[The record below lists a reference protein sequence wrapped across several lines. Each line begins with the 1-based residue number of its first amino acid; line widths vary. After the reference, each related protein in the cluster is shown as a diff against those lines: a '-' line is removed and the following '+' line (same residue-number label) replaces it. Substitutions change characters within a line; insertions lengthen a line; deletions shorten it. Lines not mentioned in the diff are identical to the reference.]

1 MNRFLSLFAVLSLAL
16 VLVTPPAAARDAAGR
31 GRTLVKEFCG
41 SCHAI
46 DRNDKSPRAAAPPL
60 RQIGRSYDLDGFAER
75 LQHGISSG
83 HPDMPEFVFD
93 RADALAVQAWLR
105 SIQR

>member
-1 MNRFLSLFAVLSLAL
+1 MNWFLALLAVSSLAL
-16 VLVTPPAAARDAAGR
+16 VLVTLSATARDTAAR

-41 SCHAI
+41 SCHATGRS
-46 DRNDKSPRAAAPPL
+46 DRSPRAAAPPL

-75 LQHGISSG
+75 LQLGISSG
-83 HPDMPEFVFD
+83 HPDMPEFIFD
-93 RADALAVQAWLR
+93 RVDARAVQAYLR